1 MNLEN
6 ISASGFIPW
15 CTVIHISELTITA
28 SIMLVE
34 VKNLSGVIYFY
45 FSSVK
50 SNNDTAGDSQ
60 LLIFV
65 LLFISSYAYSSFLL
79 KEEYLMALC

>member
-1 MNLEN
+1 
-6 ISASGFIPW
+6 
-15 CTVIHISELTITA
+15 
-28 SIMLVE
+28 MLVE
-34 VKNLSGVIYFY
+34 FKNISDVIYFY

-65 LLFISSYAYSSFLL
+65 LLFISLYAYSFFLL